1 MDEKQLM
8 ERLNAHLASV
18 RPLDQKAVLETE
30 TRWDTIA
37 KPLKSL
43 GVLEKNVTKL
53 SGIAGTSRPRVKKRA
68 LIAMC
73 ADNGVIDE
81 GVTQTGN
88 SVTAIV
94 ARNMAEG
101 STTVTVMAQA
111 AGVDVFP
118 VDIGMATEGPLMEE
132 LPDEHT
138 PVAPRTLLNRKLR
151 RATRNLAKEPAM
163 TKKEALMGILSGLE
177 LAGQLKRQGYELL
190 ATGEMGIGN
199 TTTSSAVA
207 AVLLSQPVER
217 MTGKGA
223 GLSDQGLLHK
233 IQVIKDALVFHKP
246 DQNDPLDVLCKAG
259 GYDIAGLAGVFL
271 GGAVYRI
278 PVMLDGFISSVSALL
293 AAAILPAA
301 KDFMIA
307 SHVSKEPAGGLVL
320 EAMGLTPMLCCE
332 MCLGEGTGAMAALPV
347 LDMGLTVYDTMAT
360 FDDMQVEQYKPL

>member
-43 GVLEKNVTKL
+43 GILEKNVTKL

-177 LAGQLKRQGYELL
+177 LAGQLKRQGL
-190 ATGEMGIGN
+190 
-199 TTTSSAVA
+199 
-207 AVLLSQPVER
+207 
-217 MTGKGA
+217 
-223 GLSDQGLLHK
+223 
-233 IQVIKDALVFHKP
+233 
-246 DQNDPLDVLCKAG
+246 
-259 GYDIAGLAGVFL
+259 
-271 GGAVYRI
+271 
-278 PVMLDGFISSVSALL
+278 
-293 AAAILPAA
+293 
-301 KDFMIA
+301 
-307 SHVSKEPAGGLVL
+307 
-320 EAMGLTPMLCCE
+320 
-332 MCLGEGTGAMAALPV
+332 
-347 LDMGLTVYDTMAT
+347 
-360 FDDMQVEQYKPL
+360 

>member
-1 MDEKQLM
+1 
-8 ERLNAHLASV
+8 
-18 RPLDQKAVLETE
+18 
-30 TRWDTIA
+30 
-37 KPLKSL
+37 
-43 GVLEKNVTKL
+43 
-53 SGIAGTSRPRVKKRA
+53 
-68 LIAMC
+68 
-73 ADNGVIDE
+73 
-81 GVTQTGN
+81 
-88 SVTAIV
+88 
-94 ARNMAEG
+94 

-233 IQVIKDALVFHKP
+233 
-246 DQNDPLDVLCKAG
+246 
-259 GYDIAGLAGVFL
+259 
-271 GGAVYRI
+271 
-278 PVMLDGFISSVSALL
+278 
-293 AAAILPAA
+293 
-301 KDFMIA
+301 
-307 SHVSKEPAGGLVL
+307 
-320 EAMGLTPMLCCE
+320 
-332 MCLGEGTGAMAALPV
+332 
-347 LDMGLTVYDTMAT
+347 
-360 FDDMQVEQYKPL
+360 